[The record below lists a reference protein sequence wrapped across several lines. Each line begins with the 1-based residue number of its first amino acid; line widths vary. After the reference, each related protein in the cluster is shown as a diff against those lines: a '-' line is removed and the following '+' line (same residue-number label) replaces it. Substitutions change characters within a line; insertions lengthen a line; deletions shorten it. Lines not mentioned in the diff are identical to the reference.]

1 MDFSDLL
8 LAKVPWPSL
17 DESGAWGQTQ
27 LVPSL
32 LPTWLCLRS
41 GAPGLRP
48 LFPSLLEAQS
58 MMVAIRARALLDV
71 CVEKQMFFPFR
82 KSRETS
88 HMGTAG

>member
-8 LAKVPWPSL
+8 LAKVLWPSL

-32 LPTWLCLRS
+32 LPTRLCLRS

-58 MMVAIRARALLDV
+58 MMVAIRARARAASVLIPLSFITQGSLG
-71 CVEKQMFFPFR
+71 CLR
-82 KSRETS
+82 
-88 HMGTAG
+88 